1 MIDRTH
7 SKAAFAWREKS
18 MGTIQR
24 CTYAITNSRPERTAG
39 VVLAA
44 VSVTFSDFYYTD
56 SPTGFQMIQ
65 GSNIA
70 FISSLVRVSG
80 VYLSQRRAHWIT
92 VRLKA

>member
-44 VSVTFSDFYYTD
+44 VSVMFSADISFRNKQTQ
-56 SPTGFQMIQ
+56 F
-65 GSNIA
+65 A
-70 FISSLVRVSG
+70 F
-80 VYLSQRRAHWIT
+80 
-92 VRLKA
+92 KP